1 MGVELARRLGALRRL
16 SDSAWRIAI
25 LTFLGTGLGVLL
37 VANLTLG
44 DKKIDRNVPSL
55 YTVSDPQF
63 VRTMGVMLGPALL
76 PGNRVQALLN
86 GDEIFADMLQAI
98 RGAQKSITFEMYI
111 YWRGT
116 IGDEFTA
123 ALAERARAGVKVHV
137 LIDALGSQKID
148 EAVIERMKRAGVRVE
163 LYNPVRWHTLAR
175 MNNRTHR
182 KIMVVDGTIGY
193 TGGAGIGDEWRG
205 DARNPGEWRD
215 THFRLEGPAVAQM
228 QAAFMENWIEV
239 TGEVLHGAEYFPE
252 LAPAGA
258 SRAQFFVSS
267 PGGGGESAQLL
278 YLMSIAAAR
287 RSIQLSAAYFVPDN
301 NEVRQLVAARA
312 RGVRVQLIV
321 PGAVTDSALV
331 RRASR
336 STWGE
341 LLARGRRDLRIPAD
355 VFSREGHDGGRP
367 LGERGLDQLRHALV
381 QHQRRGQPQCLRSRI
396 RAGPGADLR
405 RRSRALAARNARGM
419 GKPAAARAALG
430 ARERA
435 AQLAAVSADLGI
447 NARRACR
454 GSSARARIRLS
465 SGPRRPQERT
475 EP

>member
-16 SDSAWRIAI
+16 SDSAWRIGI

-44 DKKIDRNVPSL
+44 DKRIDQNVPSL

-76 PGNRVQALLN
+76 PGNRVQALVN

-116 IGDEFTA
+116 IGDEFAA
-123 ALAERARAGVKVHV
+123 ALAERARAGVRVHV

-148 EAVIERMKRAGVRVE
+148 EAVIERMKEAGVRVE

-278 YLMSIAAAR
+278 YLMSIAAAG
-287 RSIQLSAAYFVPDN
+287 RSSRLSAAYFVPDN

-341 LLARGRRDLRIPAD
+341 LLRAGVEIYEYQPTFFHVKVMTVDGLWVSVGSTNFDTRSFSTNDEANLNVYDRAFAQAQEGIFAADLARSRRVTLEEWER
-355 VFSREGHDGGRP
+355 RP
-367 LGERGLDQLRHALV
+367 LLERLWEHASGL
-381 QHQRRGQPQCLRSRI
+381 
-396 RAGPGADLR
+396 
-405 RRSRALAARNARGM
+405 
-419 GKPAAARAALG
+419 
-430 ARERA
+430 
-435 AQLAAVSADLGI
+435 
-447 NARRACR
+447 
-454 GSSARARIRLS
+454 LS
-465 SGPRRPQERT
+465 SQL
-475 EP
+475 